1 MIFSQKKDKFFVQ
14 LTEMAEHLKKSSDF
28 FHAYEKTGLSD
39 LKDFAGEMKKLESQG
54 DTMMHELIR
63 ELNKTFITPIEREDI
78 LQLGMKMDDVL
89 DGMEQVSSR
98 CEMYSIAHRDEYMKK
113 FIDYIQLAIEE
124 ISKALELLSNKK
136 LLSIRQHAIT
146 IKDYESKCD
155 EVLRT
160 SIKQLFVKEKDVIKI
175 IQVKELYEL
184 LEQVS
189 DSCQDVANTL
199 ESIIMRNA

>member
-28 FHAYEKTGLSD
+28 FHSYEKTGLSD